1 MLAHRL
7 RHRIAFQMQQ
17 QLQDVDGNNTI
28 SWVTAVAGGVEFLS
42 VPAEVLT
49 GPGREAV
56 EAGSK
61 QAEVAA
67 RINCRWFPGLNQS
80 WRILW
85 DDQVFN
91 IVSKSTDASG
101 RQEWRLICSAGLSDG
116 R

>member
-7 RHRIAFQMQQ
+7 RHRIAFQMP
-17 QLQDVDGNNTI
+17 LQVQGDDGNNTVE
-28 SWVTAVAGGVEFLS
+28 WVAAVANGVELLS

-49 GPGREAV
+49 GPGRESV

-67 RINCRWFPGLNQS
+67 RINCRWFPGLSQA

-91 IVSKSTDASG
+91 IVGKSTDASG
-101 RQEWRLICSAGLSDG
+101 RQEWRLVCSAGLSDG